1 VVTSP
6 TGMAFIDDTDILILE
21 KDLQVRV
28 ILNGVLEDKPILKV
42 PVDITSERGLLGIA
56 IMSEG
61 SSNNDTNAA
70 NISEPLSGKTKNRIF
85 ILYRI
90 QGRRTIRK

>member
-61 SSNNDTNAA
+61 SNNGTNAA

>member
-1 VVTSP
+1 
-6 TGMAFIDDTDILILE
+6 MAFIDDTDILILE

-61 SSNNDTNAA
+61 SNNDTNAA